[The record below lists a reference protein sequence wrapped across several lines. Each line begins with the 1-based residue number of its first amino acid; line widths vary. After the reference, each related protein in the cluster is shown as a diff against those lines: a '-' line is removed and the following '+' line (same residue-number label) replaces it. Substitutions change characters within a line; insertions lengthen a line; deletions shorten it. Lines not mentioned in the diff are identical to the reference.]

1 MFFYGENFPLQVSFS
16 VYFCHSIL
24 NSSLVSDTE
33 DDLDGT
39 GVASIVKSYQAAA
52 SNPPQAENIFNVDK
66 IVGERLQRG
75 NVIYLFIYTVDNLF
89 IYQCRFIY

>member
-75 NVIYLFIYTVDNLF
+75 NVIYLFIYTDNLF
-89 IYQCRFIY
+89 IYQCRFIC